1 MALIKLFLRYS
12 PPSHPEKFTFKYFPQ
27 KISTHKKVSQLRA
40 DLRSTMT
47 SNSAVDTD
55 AINNKATGE
64 YFVVPSWN
72 KHVNTIIQLLSPS
85 VNVCTAPTDA
95 AFYLPDNMVPRGW
108 ARSRLRDEIVSR
120 SPSHLARV
128 ISRDLRDQTYVVAYG
143 KKYLRTVN
151 TSTKASNLGGNHLNK
166 WACSLSRR
174 DSRLGISSRIVS
186 SRKV

>member
-1 MALIKLFLRYS
+1 MFLRYS

-55 AINNKATGE
+55 AINNKAAGE

-95 AFYLPDNMVPRGW
+95 ALYLPDN
-108 ARSRLRDEIVSR
+108 IVVDVMSTVHH
-120 SPSHLARV
+120 S
-128 ISRDLRDQTYVVAYG
+128 DLNDSLYMIPTTQ
-143 KKYLRTVN
+143 N
-151 TSTKASNLGGNHLNK
+151 TTRYSCK
-166 WACSLSRR
+166 
-174 DSRLGISSRIVS
+174 
-186 SRKV
+186 